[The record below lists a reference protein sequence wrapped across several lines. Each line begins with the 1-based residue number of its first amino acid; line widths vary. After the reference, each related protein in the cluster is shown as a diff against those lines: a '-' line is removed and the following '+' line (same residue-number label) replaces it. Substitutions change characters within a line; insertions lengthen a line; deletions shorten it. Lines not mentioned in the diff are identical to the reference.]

1 MVNPKRA
8 PSFSLDHMP
17 STSFFAFEVDGE
29 GVVDGAVGDLA
40 FVADFDDDGIEIDDG
55 VDGIERAGLPG
66 FDFLD
71 DGIGGVS
78 DQGGG

>member
-29 GVVDGAVGDLA
+29 GGVNCVVDNFA
-40 FVADFDDDGIEIDDG
+40 FLADFDDDGIEIDDG

-78 DQGGG
+78 DEGGG